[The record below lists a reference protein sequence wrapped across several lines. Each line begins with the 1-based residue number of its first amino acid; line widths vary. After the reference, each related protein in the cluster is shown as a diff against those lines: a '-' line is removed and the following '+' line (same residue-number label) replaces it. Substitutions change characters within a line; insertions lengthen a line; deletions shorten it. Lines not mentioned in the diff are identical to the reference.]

1 MVAEGQRIQSRH
13 AGEITG
19 SLTCR
24 IQLVKHGKRSFRRG
38 GHRRMPRVNSLTNM
52 SAQPDFGFSAQLL
65 ERGAAG
71 YAGYAA
77 ADMLEQHPEVRQQFG
92 ADALAGWKIHLT
104 QRLLELAAALTTDEP
119 ELFEA
124 RVLWTA
130 KAFQAREQDEALVR
144 LSLESLRRVLAEH
157 MPEMAR
163 TAPLDYLDRALK
175 ALAKPPADGDA
186 LALNPAKPADR
197 LALRYLQN
205 ILEGNISDA
214 VAEVVNAVRDGL
226 DVRSA
231 YIDVLLP
238 AQREIGR
245 LWHLCEVTVAEEHM
259 VTLATQRTMNILVQT
274 ARPAPSNGKTA
285 IIAAV
290 ATNTHDIGLQA
301 VADLY
306 QIAGWRPIFLGADV
320 PMEDLPG
327 MINYFQADLLLLGA
341 TLSTQLPRV
350 QQTVAAA
357 RASSER
363 SVKVI
368 VGGAAFDE
376 AAGLWKKVGADG
388 YAARVDEAV
397 SLGTRLTEN

>member
-1 MVAEGQRIQSRH
+1 
-13 AGEITG
+13 
-19 SLTCR
+19 
-24 IQLVKHGKRSFRRG
+24 
-38 GHRRMPRVNSLTNM
+38 MPGVNSRSNM
-52 SAQPDFGFSAQLL
+52 SAQPAFGFSVQLL

-77 ADMLEQHPEVRQQFG
+77 AAMLEKHPEVREQFG

-119 ELFEA
+119 QIFVA
-124 RVLWTA
+124 RALWTA
-130 KAFQAREQDEALVR
+130 RAFRAREHDEALVR
-144 LSLESLRRVLAEH
+144 LSLESLRQVLAEH
-157 MPEMAR
+157 MPEPAR
-163 TAPLDYLDRALK
+163 TAPLDYLDRALM
-175 ALAKPPADGDA
+175 ALAEPPAVEDA
-186 LALNPAKPADR
+186 LALNPEKPADR
-197 LALRYLQN
+197 LALRYLQK

-245 LWHLCEVTVAEEHM
+245 LWHLCEVSVAEEHM
-259 VTLATQRTMNILVQT
+259 VTFTTQRTMGILVHA

-290 ATNTHDIGLQA
+290 VTNTHDIGPRAL
-301 VADLY
+301 ADLY
-306 QIAGWRPIFLGADV
+306 EIAGWRSIFLGADV

-350 QQTVAAA
+350 QQTIAAA
-357 RASSER
+357 RASSEG
-363 SVKVI
+363 SVKII

-376 AAGLWKKVGADG
+376 ASELWKKVGADG

-397 SLGTRLTEN
+397 SLGTRLTGN